1 MFFEM
6 NWHTCCQTFIS
17 INLNFKNMKKVLALG
32 LVALFGMSV
41 AMAQQ
46 PKSSQKKEKT
56 EVTSDTT
63 KKCCKKSGDKKCCK
77 KGDSKSKKSSSK

>member
-1 MFFEM
+1 M
-6 NWHTCCQTFIS
+6 NWHTSCQRLIS
-17 INLNFKNMKKVLALG
+17 IKLKIKSMKKVLALG

-46 PKSSQKKEKT
+46 PKSTQKKEKT
-56 EVTSDTT
+56 EVKSDTT

-77 KGDSKSKKSSSK
+77 KGESKSKKSSSK